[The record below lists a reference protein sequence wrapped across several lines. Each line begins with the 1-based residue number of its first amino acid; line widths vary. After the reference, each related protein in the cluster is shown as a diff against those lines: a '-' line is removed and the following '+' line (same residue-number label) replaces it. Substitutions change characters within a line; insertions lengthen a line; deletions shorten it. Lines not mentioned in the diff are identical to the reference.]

1 MSNTSN
7 QNQLIY
13 KSRKNILSI
22 MSSQGYNTDDYE
34 GFSINEVDAM
44 QTSNQLDML
53 ISNPATDK
61 KSYIKYYLSAKQ
73 MRQGVLDDIIED
85 LYSID
90 DILEKKDN
98 LIIITEDEPNDS
110 IVARMRY
117 LFDHDGIFVVIH
129 SIRRLQYN
137 LLNHNLVPYCVVLNV
152 DEVDEFKK
160 NYNIKNSSQ
169 LPEISRFDPQALAL
183 CIRPGEIAKFIRKSI
198 TAMETNYY
206 RVCV

>member
-13 KSRKNILSI
+13 KSRKNVLEI
-22 MSSQGYNTDDYE
+22 MSTQGYDTEDYD

-44 QTSNQLDML
+44 QSNNQLDML
-53 ISNPATDK
+53 ITNPSTDK
-61 KSYIKYYLSAKQ
+61 KAYIKYYLTARQ
-73 MRQGVLDDIIED
+73 MRAGVLDDIIED

-90 DILEKKDN
+90 TILEKKDT
-98 LIIITEDEPNDS
+98 LIIISEDEPNDS
-110 IVARMRY
+110 IVARMKY

-137 LLNHNLVPYCVVLNV
+137 ILEHNLVPSCVVLK
-152 DEVDEFKK
+152 DSEVEEFKK
-160 NYNIKNSSQ
+160 TYNIKHFSQ
-169 LPEISRFDPQALAL
+169 LPEISRFDPQSLAL
-183 CIRPGEIAKFIRKSI
+183 CIRPGEIAKFTRKSI